1 MKRKAIHLI
10 MCIALLASLAFGCA
24 DNRGKLAGRGTSE
37 GRYKDFITVDVY
49 DEFANYQG
57 IQSGWFAKVVKDK
70 FQMELNYIAQMLQ
83 EAGIRCTRR
92 GQRLAALAI

>member
-1 MKRKAIHLI
+1 

-92 GQRLAALAI
+92 GQQPAASAI